1 MLNTTPLVRFYG
13 TRRLRKL
20 AAKDA
25 ADIQQRQLLGLVAR
39 ATRTAFGRDHDFK
52 SIRSVTEFQAKV
64 PLRRYEDFQERYWG
78 PAFPDLKG
86 VTWPTRVPYLA
97 VTSGTTTGRTKY
109 IPCTNEMISSN
120 TMAGLDLI
128 CHHLANR
135 PDSNV
140 LGGKSF
146 MLGGSTDFTQ
156 EAPGI
161 RSGDLSGIMTES
173 VPWWFRSRSFPTHEL
188 AFVTDWEMKVD
199 RMVRALDGE
208 DIRLIG
214 GTPSWLLIFFDKL
227 AAYRGDSSPDLAK
240 YFPNLE
246 LLIHGGVD
254 FQPYRARFESL
265 IADTHAELREVYPA
279 SEGFI
284 GVADQGPDD
293 GLRLMLDTGLFYE
306 FVPVDELEA
315 ARPTRH
321 WAGTV
326 QRGINY
332 ALVVSSCAGLWS
344 YVIGDTVKLVSR
356 NPLRVRVTGRT
367 NYMMSAFGEHLI
379 ADEIEAAVRDGGVAI
394 GADVRDWSVGAVHA
408 SDDDSRGGHRYIV
421 EFATEVPSEAR
432 LAHFAR
438 TVDAALCATNEDYEA
453 HRAED
458 FGMNPPV
465 ANALPPGGFA
475 QWMKARGQLG
485 GQHKVPRII
494 NDAELFDELCSF
506 ADENTPRS

>member
-1 MLNTTPLVRFYG
+1 MFDATPLVRFYG
-13 TRRLRKL
+13 SRRLRKL
-20 AAKDA
+20 AARDA
-25 ADIQQRQLLGLVAR
+25 ADVQQRQLLGLVAR
-39 ATRTAFGRDHDFK
+39 ANRTAFGRDHDFK

-86 VTWPTRVPYLA
+86 ITWPSRVPYLA

-120 TMAGLDLI
+120 TMAGLDLV

-135 PDSNV
+135 PDSKL
-140 LGGKSF
+140 LGGKFF
-146 MLGGSTDFTQ
+146 MLGGSTDFKQ

-161 RSGDLSGIMTES
+161 HSGDLSGIMTES
-173 VPWWFRSRSFPTHEL
+173 VPWWFQGRTFPLREDAL
-188 AFVTDWEMKVD
+188 ESDWELKVD
-199 RMVRALDGE
+199 RLVRALDGE

-214 GTPSWLLIFFDKL
+214 GTPSWLLIFFDQL

-246 LLIHGGVD
+246 LMVHGGVD
-254 FQPYRARFESL
+254 FTPYRARFETL

-284 GVADQGPDD
+284 AVADQGPED

-306 FVPVDELEA
+306 FVPVDELDSS
-315 ARPTRH
+315 RPTRH

-332 ALVVSSCAGLWS
+332 ALVVSSNAGLWS
-344 YVIGDTVKLVSR
+344 YVIGDTVELVSR

-367 NYMMSAFGEHLI
+367 SYMMSAFGEHLI
-379 ADEIEAAVRDGGVAI
+379 AEEIEAAVRDGGVAI

-408 SDDDSRGGHRYIV
+408 GDDDSRGGHRYIV
-421 EFATEVPSEAR
+421 EFAREVPSEAR

-438 TVDAALCATNEDYEA
+438 IVDAALCATNEDYEA
-453 HRAED
+453 HRSD
-458 FGMNPPV
+458 GFGLSVPEV
-465 ANALPPGGFA
+465 IAVPPGGFA

-494 NDAELFDELCSF
+494 NDTELFDALCSF
-506 ADENTPRS
+506 AEDRHGR